1 MNKKEKNIIL
11 CVNVV
16 LILID
21 QFVKVYMLFKN
32 ENNVE
37 ISVKNIFTSS
47 NISYILASVIVV
59 SALIRYILKN
69 NELIKIQTR
78 VAVSFAIAGGISNT
92 IDRLWIARVITYKIR
107 NSFEFNLAYMY
118 ICIAWVLMAVL
129 LTIYT
134 NKRIKEKRSKNEG
147 DNSR

>member
-1 MNKKEKNIIL
+1 MDKKEKNIIL
-11 CVNVV
+11 FLNII

-21 QFVKVYMLFKN
+21 QLVKLYILFKDG
-32 ENNVE
+32 NNVE
-37 ISVKNIFTSS
+37 ISVKGIFNSS

-78 VAVSFAIAGGISNT
+78 IAVSFAIAGGISNT
-92 IDRLWIARVITYKIR
+92 IDRLWVARVITYKIR
-107 NSFEFNLAYMY
+107 NSLEFNLAYVY
-118 ICIAWVLMAVL
+118 ICIAWILMAVL

-134 NKRIKEKRSKNEG
+134 NKRIKEKRSKNERN
-147 DNSR
+147 NSR